1 MELQLANPVQHK
13 IADLLWAAESHAE
26 VDKIIRVFGHDARV
40 VYNMM
45 VAATYDEV
53 DSTDVAE
60 QILRDL
66 VDKHRKT

>member
-45 VAATYDEV
+45 VAATFDQEMG
-53 DSTDVAE
+53 TDVAE
-60 QILRDL
+60 KILQDL